1 MSGRN
6 NNNRQQH
13 NNNNHQQREPNNN
26 RQQRKPNNN
35 RQQRKPNNNRQQRN
49 ERQPYQ
55 DPLQIPADQVENL
68 IAWFDSIIRHRVN
81 DLVNRANIPNF
92 DPKPY
97 IDRGI
102 QDGWNDL
109 VEVARDSIPDLI
121 EAIFADCLNA
131 AGLPPQPAPQQPATN
146 APPQPAPPTGH
157 SQTLPSASA

>member
-1 MSGRN
+1 MSETTAN
-6 NNNRQQH
+6 NAS
-13 NNNNHQQREPNNN
+13 
-26 RQQRKPNNN
+26 QQRKPNNAS
-35 RQQRKPNNNRQQRN
+35 QQRKPNNARQQRNNRPQRN

-55 DPLQIPADQVENL
+55 DPLQIPADKVENL

-109 VEVARDSIPDLI
+109 VEVARDSIPELI
-121 EAIFADCLNA
+121 EAIFAACLNA
-131 AGLPPQPAPQQPATN
+131 AGLPPPQPATN
-146 APPQPAPPTGH
+146 APPAGH
-157 SQTLPSASA
+157 SQTLPSAAA